1 MKRSNLQGDSS
12 KKGEVDR
19 GVAPIDEDEET
30 NVPPPRSQ
38 KSQRDR
44 RVFIIRS
51 LLILVLVTAMTVVA
65 TFAGVYVY
73 RDEHADFEL
82 QYHDAVLNLGYEFQ
96 YHLDLKRDS
105 LTTLSSKITS
115 RYGHLGDWP
124 NVTIPHFHEQTEA
137 LLRVAEGE
145 ALSFN
150 PIITQDVNRLQ
161 WEAHAAES
169 AWILEGKDSVLVV
182 PESGAT
188 WPGNRTVSFGIYSRD
203 ADGNVI
209 YDPGYQS
216 DSKRYSD
223 VLVPVWQIQPF
234 EGNEDDVMYNLH
246 SEFHL
251 MEALDNMMTYAVPTL
266 TAILKEGE
274 GEGHIAGPNS
284 IIFYPVLDNLGS
296 EKVAGSVSLVFT
308 WDRLFAESVPEYI
321 KGIVCVLRA
330 SNGQVYSYNVS
341 GDDVFFM
348 GEGDMHDP
356 KYDEFKEVVEVRL
369 LHEGDVYEERGDGGE
384 FITYIVSMYPSDE
397 FRSQYITS
405 KPAIY
410 AVCTLL
416 IFLFTAG
423 LFCLYDHL
431 MEDRQQETSRIATQ
445 RGNIVESMFP
455 AAFLDRLYEVH
466 SNVEM
471 QQTKHRRRRSIDGEG
486 TVSESYSESQ
496 TESRTESHSESH
508 TNGSLTV
515 AVASRRSGSGLYSV
529 GKSNKLRQIEK
540 VMKGLTGTTRL
551 DPQLSLQQ
559 GVIGDEPI
567 AELFHNTSIM
577 FSDIV
582 GEFRVF
588 GLSLIFGCFA

>member
-1 MKRSNLQGDSS
+1 MATKRSHWQQAPSKNGEAEQGI
-12 KKGEVDR
+12 
-19 GVAPIDEDEET
+19 APIEEEEGAEI
-30 NVPPPRSQ
+30 PPPRSQ
-38 KSQRDR
+38 SHRDR

-73 RDEHADFEL
+73 RDEHADFQL

-105 LTTLSSKITS
+105 LTTFSSKIAS
-115 RYGHLGDWP
+115 RYGHLGVWP

-150 PIITQDVNRLQ
+150 PVIIQDVNRLQ
-161 WEAHAAES
+161 WEAHATES
-169 AWILEGKDSVLVV
+169 VWIIEGKDSVLIV
-182 PESGAT
+182 PDPNT
-188 WPGNRTVSFGIYSRD
+188 IWPDNRTVSFGIYSRD
-203 ADGNVI
+203 DDGDVI

-216 DSKRYSD
+216 KSVNYSD
-223 VLVPVWQIQPF
+223 VLVPVWQIAPF
-234 EGNEDDVMYNLH
+234 EGNEDQVMYNLH
-246 SEFHL
+246 SEVHM

-266 TAILKEGE
+266 TGILKDGQ
-274 GEGHIAGPNS
+274 GEGHVTGPNS
-284 IIFYPVLDNLGS
+284 IIFYPVLDNLTS
-296 EKVAGSVSLVFT
+296 DRVVGSVSLVFS
-308 WDRLFAESVPEYI
+308 WNRLFAMIVPEYI
-321 KGIVCVLRA
+321 KGIVCVLSA

-356 KYDEFKEVVEVRL
+356 KYDEEEEVVEARL
-369 LHEGDVYEERGDGGE
+369 LYEGEDDAGK
-384 FITYIVSMYPSDE
+384 FITYTLRMYPSDL
-397 FRSQYITS
+397 FREQYITN

-431 MEDRQQETSRIATQ
+431 VEDRQQETSRIATQ

-466 SNVEM
+466 GNVEA
-471 QQTKHRRRRSIDGEG
+471 QQTKHTRRKSSDGEG
-486 TVSESYSESQ
+486 SASESQSNSQ

-508 TNGSLTV
+508 ASGSVTGTV
-515 AVASRRSGSGLYSV
+515 TRRSSSGLSSM
-529 GKSNKLRQIEK
+529 GKNIKLRQIEK
-540 VMKGLTGTTRL
+540 VMKGLTGTNRL
-551 DPQLSLQQ
+551 DPRLSLQQ
-559 GVIGDEPI
+559 GVLGDEPI

-582 GEFRVF
+582 GE
-588 GLSLIFGCFA
+588 C